1 MMGIFFNWDKP
12 KLTEAPPALREVPLD
27 LTSAKSK
34 ELITARIPS
43 VTAGVD
49 QSRAACDTQLQAQQQ
64 QQHTTNRPGGPRAPN
79 SLNKPRRNKGRGEE
93 SPVELTPTREEQ
105 QIVALLKANR
115 FSGKPDEV
123 SLMTSASSLIKM
135 THLYPTRLQ
144 KTSPDPKIEVISRSI
159 VMYGTEHL
167 VSHGGTSQYNRGGT
181 GTSACGLAA
190 LNFARIAL
198 SMQQSGLQ
206 DTALLQAV
214 LGRECAEVRR
224 RYSSSECPI

>member
-1 MMGIFFNWDKP
+1 MGIFFNWDKP

-105 QIVALLKANR
+105 LLGALLKVNI

-123 SLMTSASSLIKM
+123 SLMTSTSSLIKM

-144 KTSPDPKIEVISRSI
+144 KPSPDPKIEVISRSI
-159 VMYGTEHL
+159 VMYGTEYL
-167 VSHGGTSQYNRGGT
+167 VSHGGTSQYNRSGT
-181 GTSACGLAA
+181 GASACGLAA